1 MLATVGSGKSQFTG
15 QTMSRRRY
23 IYAAIALAL
32 LFCWTAI
39 LIDERC
45 ARNEARREAV
55 SVEKLTKS
63 MNSYR
68 LSKED

>member
-1 MLATVGSGKSQFTG
+1 MRKLLPWLGL
-15 QTMSRRRY
+15 
-23 IYAAIALAL
+23 IL
-32 LFCWTAI
+32 LFSLCAV

-45 ARNEARREAV
+45 ARNEAERDAV
-55 SVEKLTKS
+55 SVEKLVAES

>member
-1 MLATVGSGKSQFTG
+1 MKAFIRFILPW
-15 QTMSRRRY
+15 
-23 IYAAIALAL
+23 IL
-32 LFCWTAI
+32 LWLLLSVFAI

-45 ARNEARREAV
+45 AGNEAERDAV